1 MPLNGI
7 IRHMGR
13 ENIREGIG
21 ESEVYLDFIEAVSRA
36 SKVDRPVILV
46 GERGSGKE
54 LAARRLHYLSS
65 RWQGPLVTV
74 NLASLPESLIETELF
89 GYESGAFTG
98 AKGTRKGRFEEAEGG
113 TLFLDEIGLV
123 PLSVQEKILR
133 TVEYGTFERVGSSET
148 RHTDVRIVSATNADL
163 KQLAKEGRF
172 KEDLLDRL
180 SFEVLFVPPLRER
193 GDDIMLLAN
202 HFAARMATECSLPE
216 LPYFSQEAEKKLR
229 SYQWPGNIR
238 ELKNTVER
246 AVYRSAKQE
255 IDEIIFDPFVN
266 PFPCPER
273 DDENLFSS
281 YSLSDYP
288 CIHDDVDILF
298 FRKALLE
305 SGGNQKRAAEKLDI
319 TYDQFRG
326 VYRKLRERITQD
338 PQAE

>member
-1 MPLNGI
+1 
-7 IRHMGR
+7 MGR

-21 ESEVYLDFIEAVSRA
+21 ESEVYLDFIESVSRA
-36 SKVDRPVILV
+36 AKVDRPVILV

-54 LAARRLHYLSS
+54 LAARRLHFLSR

-98 AKGTRKGRFEEAEGG
+98 ARGTRKGRFEEAEGG

-133 TVEYGTFERVGSSET
+133 TVEYGTYERVGSSET
-148 RHTDVRIVSATNADL
+148 RHADVRIVSATNADL
-163 KQLAKEGRF
+163 PLLAKQGKF

-193 GDDIMLLAN
+193 GRDIMLLAN
-202 HFAARMATECSLPE
+202 HFAARMATECHLPDV
-216 LPYFSQEAEKKLR
+216 PYFSPEGERKLMEY
-229 SYQWPGNIR
+229 SWPGNIR

-246 AVYRSAKQE
+246 AIYRSRSQV
-255 IDEIIFDPFVN
+255 IDEIEFN
-266 PFPCPER
+266 PFSSPFRKLPQE
-273 DDENLFSS
+273 ENEEADP
-281 YSLSDYP
+281 LSAWDLADYP
-288 CIHDDVDILF
+288 HVHGDIDAAF
-298 FRKALLE
+298 FRKALE
-305 SGGNQKRAAEKLDI
+305 RSGGNQRRAAEYLGI

-326 VYRKLRERITQD
+326 IYRKLKDRIRPV
-338 PQAE
+338 PQEE

>member
-1 MPLNGI
+1 MV
-7 IRHMGR
+7 RDA
-13 ENIREGIG
+13 IREGIG

-36 SKVDRPVILV
+36 SRVDRPVILV

-54 LAARRLHYLSS
+54 LAARRLHYLSQ

-133 TVEYGTFERVGSSET
+133 TVEYGTYERVGSSET
-148 RHTDVRIVSATNADL
+148 RHADVRIVSATNADL
-163 KQLAKEGRF
+163 KKLAKEGKF

-180 SFEVLFVPPLRER
+180 SFEVLFLPPLRER
-193 GDDIMLLAN
+193 GNDILLLAN
-202 HFAARMATECSLPE
+202 HFAARMATECSLPYI
-216 LPYFSQEAEKKLR
+216 PYFSPEAEEALM
-229 SYQWPGNIR
+229 SYAWPGNIR

-246 AVYRSAKQE
+246 AVYRSRGQV
-255 IDEIIFDPFVN
+255 ISEIIFDPFLN
-266 PFPCPER
+266 PFPRYEER
-273 DDENLFSS
+273 EEVDKFPS

-288 CIHDDVDILF
+288 LVHDDVDVF
-298 FRKALLE
+298 FFKKALGE
-305 SGGNQKRAAEKLDI
+305 CGGNQRKASEKLSI
-319 TYDQFRG
+319 SYDQFRG
-326 VYRKLRERITQD
+326 VYRKLKDRIVQD
-338 PQAE
+338 